1 MDRRVITENEQAG
14 VRQGTATRRSGRRT
28 AGRLLQ
34 AAQELLEQDNFERFS
49 LRAVADR
56 AGVSLAN
63 LQYYYPKREDLARA
77 LCSEVGNRYRQSYDE
92 CLAASPADPLPRLVA
107 VLRFNLADIRQRKTR
122 RFFIQLWALLGS
134 IDDFEGAYLRELYR
148 IDVDQLTEHLA
159 PVAGTDEPAELRRRA
174 TLIAALI
181 EGLLLVQDCEPDETA
196 SAVLIEQALETA
208 LRIAHGD

>member
-1 MDRRVITENEQAG
+1 MDRRVTTEHEQPG
-14 VRQGTATRRSGRRT
+14 VRQGTATRRGGRRT
-28 AGRLLQ
+28 AARLLQ
-34 AAQELLEQDNFERFS
+34 AAQEMLGQDNFERFS

-77 LCSEVGNRYRQSYDE
+77 LCSEVGERYRNSYVD
-92 CLAASPADPLPRLVA
+92 CLACAPEDPLQRLVA
-107 VLRFNLADIRQRKTR
+107 VLRFNLVDIRQRATR

-159 PVAGTDEPAELRRRA
+159 PVAGTDSLPEQRRRA

-181 EGLLLVQDCEPDETA
+181 EGLMLVQDCEPDEAA
-196 SAVLIEQALETA
+196 SAALIEQAL
-208 LRIAHGD
+208 